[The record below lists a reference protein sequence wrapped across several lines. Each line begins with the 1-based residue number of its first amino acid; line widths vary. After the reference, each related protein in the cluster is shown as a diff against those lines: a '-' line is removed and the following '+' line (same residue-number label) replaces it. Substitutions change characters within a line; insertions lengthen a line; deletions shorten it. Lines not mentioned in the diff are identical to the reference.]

1 MRHRFFVAF
10 FLFIFIKKMY
20 ERRPVD
26 NYGSRR
32 CCKYRRK
39 PAFQITY
46 PHYPQPE
53 RGKLSSLAVD
63 IFSKKDDI
71 SAPLTIFYTFSTLS
85 TSTKTPV
92 FISPEPETSC
102 FLFKMSVLKW
112 GLPKGIEKF
121 STVCRTQTNCSNF
134 YREPGIIG

>member
-1 MRHRFFVAF
+1 VENFP
-10 FLFIFIKKMY
+10 LWLWIF
-20 ERRPVD
+20 
-26 NYGSRR
+26 
-32 CCKYRRK
+32 
-39 PAFQITY
+39 
-46 PHYPQPE
+46 
-53 RGKLSSLAVD
+53 
-63 IFSKKDDI
+63 FSKKDDI
-71 SAPLTIFYTFSTLS
+71 SALLTIFYTFSTLS

-134 YREPGIIG
+134 YKEPGILV